1 MKLDLENINFFE
13 LSRKN
18 KKEKIILFG
27 AGIVCKKFINIF
39 DKSKI
44 FFICDNNKKLW
55 GTKFEGIEIK
65 NPNLLSNKK
74 FKNSIV
80 VVMTTSFIDIIKQ
93 LKKIDTLKVF
103 VSSLLKNLIS
113 IERLQNLKKNFLISS
128 GLPPIKEK
136 NAGGGLYLVELNGDK
151 FNVTKIYSGTVH
163 GVIKYKGGY
172 AISDSTNGVII
183 MDKNYNITK
192 KSSYTLGTRA
202 HGISYDEN
210 NNFYVAC
217 SMSDQIKIFNK
228 DLRFKGSISISEKFK
243 KTKSPQ
249 HHLNDILIKN
259 GNLYV
264 SMFSL
269 SGNHKNNIYDG
280 GVCEIDLKSKKIQ
293 SFIYSNLSMP
303 HSIKYINDSF
313 CILDSLNGDLIIGSD
328 RVANFHGFSRGLSF
342 DGELYFIGQSRNR
355 NFSMINHIK
364 QNISIDNSIIIFDR
378 KNKIYRTIFLPYS
391 ISEIHE
397 VLLIE

>member
-1 MKLDLENINFFE
+1 MNINLEQLTYFYN
-13 LSRKN
+13 KNIN
-18 KKEKIILFG
+18 KKKIVLFG
-27 AGIVCKKFINIF
+27 AGLVAKKIIENF

-44 FFICDNNKKLW
+44 SFILDNNKQLHGSTFENLKVFHPKKL
-55 GTKFEGIEIK
+55 
-65 NPNLLSNKK
+65 NKIDEK
-74 FKNSIV
+74 KYSV
-80 VVMTTSFIDIIKQ
+80 VICTTSFIDIFNQIKILNKKLDINISHY
-93 LKKIDTLKVF
+93 LKDRIH
-103 VSSLLKNLIS
+103 
-113 IERLQNLKKNFLISS
+113 IEYLQNLNKKILISS
-128 GLPPIKEK
+128 GLPALNKG
-136 NAGGGLYLVELNGDK
+136 GGGLFEINLKGDK
-151 FNVTKIYSGTVH
+151 FSIKKVYSGTVH

-192 KSSYTLGTRA
+192 KGLYPPRTRA
-202 HGISYDEN
+202 HGISCDEN

-217 SMSDQIKIFNK
+217 SMTDQIKIFNK

-243 KTKSPQ
+243 KTKLPQ

-269 SGNHKNNIYDG
+269 SGNYKNNIYDG
-280 GVCEIDLKSKKIQ
+280 GVYEIDLQSKKIQ